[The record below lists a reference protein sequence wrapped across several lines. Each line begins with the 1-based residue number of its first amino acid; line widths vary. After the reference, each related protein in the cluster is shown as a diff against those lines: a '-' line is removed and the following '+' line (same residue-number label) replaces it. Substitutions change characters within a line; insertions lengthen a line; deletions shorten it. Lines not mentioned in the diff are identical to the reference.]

1 MQQVYLNS
9 TAATVELEHKYEEAE
24 KEILLCI
31 ISAEQEYV
39 DLSSKAFLKLSKCL
53 KAT

>member
-9 TAATVELEHKYEEAE
+9 TAAIVELEHKYEEAE

-31 ISAEQEYV
+31 ISAERKYV
-39 DLSSKAFLKLSKCL
+39 DVSSEAFLKLSRCL